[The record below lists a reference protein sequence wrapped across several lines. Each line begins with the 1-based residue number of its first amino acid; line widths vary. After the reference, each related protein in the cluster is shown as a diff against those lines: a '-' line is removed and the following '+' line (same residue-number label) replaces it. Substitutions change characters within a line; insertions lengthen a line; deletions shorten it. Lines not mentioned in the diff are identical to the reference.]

1 MLASD
6 LEAVMA
12 LEHELFPEDAW
23 SPEMF
28 ADEVGQPPD
37 ARLYLVAEREA
48 RRGRWTEW
56 GGRGTR
62 QRSAGPARP
71 GTHPLEPP
79 GHAES
84 PPDAERGLGYSR
96 AGSIARTPPVP
107 EALAGYAGMMFVP
120 GAAGRG
126 GGSADV
132 LTIAVARDCWGQG
145 IGSALLESLIAQ
157 ARRRKCAEVFLEVRE
172 DNPRARGLYLRRGFM
187 EIGVRR
193 GYYQPAN
200 VDAIVMRKDLE
211 TAT

>member
-1 MLASD
+1 VSEAKPFSRAATAAARLRPLLAAD
-6 LEAVMA
+6 LKAVMA

-28 ADEVGQPPD
+28 ADEVGQPAD
-37 ARLYLVAEREA
+37 SRLYLVAER
-48 RRGRWTEW
+48 
-56 GGRGTR
+56 
-62 QRSAGPARP
+62 
-71 GTHPLEPP
+71 
-79 GHAES
+79 
-84 PPDAERGLGYSR
+84 
-96 AGSIARTPPVP
+96 TPPTP
-107 EALAGYAGMMFVP
+107 EALAGYAGIMFVP

-132 LTIAVARDCWGQG
+132 LTIAVARDCWGRG
-145 IGSALLESLIAQ
+145 LGSALLETLIAE

-172 DNPRARGLYLRRGFM
+172 DNPRARGLYLRRGFV

-211 TAT
+211 TTT